1 MAYSV
6 PHLLR
11 CYEYFTIAVI
21 HVRQL
26 NVLIIMVCISRGFR
40 GISVFAICGSM
51 FIALAF
57 VFVVVVVVETVFGAH
72 TPV

>member
-11 CYEYFTIAVI
+11 CYEYLTSAVI

-26 NVLIIMVCISRGFR
+26 VVLNIMVCISRDFR

-57 VFVVVVVVETVFGAH
+57 VFMVVAVVETVFGAH